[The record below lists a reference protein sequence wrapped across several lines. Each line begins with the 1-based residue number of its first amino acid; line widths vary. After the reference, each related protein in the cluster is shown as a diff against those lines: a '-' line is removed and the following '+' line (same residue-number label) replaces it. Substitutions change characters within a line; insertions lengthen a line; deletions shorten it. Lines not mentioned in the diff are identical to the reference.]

1 MWLYTSRTQKAIKE
15 LCQFLITERNC
26 PGVSIK
32 PLLTKEQLSIEAI
45 LLKERWKLIQ
55 SGSSS
60 QLGQCLNNDTFF
72 RRKPSTG
79 TGYLRALDLLHFN
92 ARSLV
97 PKLGSKPHA
106 LQKHGLTQALQHLLT
121 NILSSAWTG
130 IDTVVVLLCILCYVY

>member
-1 MWLYTSRTQKAIKE
+1 MVYECPKGSSRLDVKEVTEIFQIVNPDLPNHSICDCTRLGHRTIKE

-79 TGYLRALDLLHFN
+79 TGYLRALDNLPTPLYSTSMLE
-92 ARSLV
+92 A
-97 PKLGSKPHA
+97 
-106 LQKHGLTQALQHLLT
+106 
-121 NILSSAWTG
+121 
-130 IDTVVVLLCILCYVY
+130 